1 MSGVPTFETKRLL
14 LRELVEAD
22 APAYERYF
30 VDYEVIRH
38 LAGSVPWPYPDDG
51 VTNYIRSDIIPEQGR
66 ERWVWAIT
74 QKEKPSELI
83 GAIEL
88 MRRANP
94 TNRGFWLGT
103 PFWGRGYMTE
113 ATSPIT
119 DYAFTKLGFEKLL
132 FGNAVGNRRSARIKD
147 KSGARLIRREAA
159 TYVDPTITEREIYEL
174 TKDDWLKMSV
184 ASTGE
189 QFRETDR

>member
-1 MSGVPTFETKRLL
+1 MSEVPTFETERLL

-74 QKEKPSELI
+74 RKENPSELI
-83 GAIEL
+83 GVIEL
-88 MRRANP
+88 MRKANP

-113 ATSPIT
+113 ATSFVFTGNNCRSRWPILVE
-119 DYAFTKLGFEKLL
+119 A
-132 FGNAVGNRRSARIKD
+132 RR
-147 KSGARLIRREAA
+147 IR
-159 TYVDPTITEREIYEL
+159 
-174 TKDDWLKMSV
+174 
-184 ASTGE
+184 
-189 QFRETDR
+189 